1 MKALDQIAERMV
13 ALIRKDGWF
22 DQCVEATWKFIAM
35 PRREYRPPV
44 EPKKEQ
50 LKR

>member
-13 ALIRKDGWF
+13 ALIRKDGWL
-22 DQCVEATWKFIAM
+22 DQCV
-35 PRREYRPPV
+35 V

-50 LKR
+50 AK